1 MILCHLIKMIICL
14 YRHRHAAAVV
24 GSNIYVFGGLNGDII
39 YSSMHILNT
48 ESLQWYEVSIQ
59 GEWPSPRHSHCLVAR
74 DSNLFMFGGYDGDKA
89 LGDLYSF
96 DIQTL
101 LWKKEKSKGRT
112 PFSRFS
118 HSMFVYQNYL
128 GVLGGCPLQQ
138 GCHEISLFDLINRV
152 WKHVI
157 IGSINKELMIRSSAT
172 VVNDDLVILGG
183 GVSCFAFGSKF
194 DPPTKICL
202 LSVVASISNLKSY
215 QPIIP
220 CNNTSE
226 IMDDDGYGCHLAEG
240 NGQKSQNLKPVQM
253 MLQLERNYTK
263 CGKDILKK
271 FGWLDL
277 RRKVES
283 NHDNAFICLPV
294 TQGFVE
300 QRTVYLARKSD
311 IVDVSDIV
319 GSLTAKGF
327 VMKEISHLKAI
338 AVLSECGGTV
348 VIDNNLNVK
357 NIPRSPKILMR
368 DAICTLIDK
377 NRIPKQFLEQLP
389 TRFEFLTSCIISK
402 LIFYNGA
409 KKIIR

>member
-1 MILCHLIKMIICL
+1 MIICL

-24 GSNIYVFGGLNGDII
+24 GSNIYVFGGLNDGII

-48 ESLQWYEVSIQ
+48 ESLQWYEVNIQ

-96 DIQTL
+96 DVQNF
-101 LWKKEKSKGRT
+101 LWKKERSMGRT

-138 GCHEISLFDLINRV
+138 GCHEVSLFDLVNRV
-152 WKHVI
+152 WKHVR
-157 IGSINKELMIRSSAT
+157 IGSIEKELMIRSSVT

-194 DPPTKICL
+194 DPPRKICL
-202 LSVVASISNLKSY
+202 LSVAASISNLKSY
-215 QPIIP
+215 QPVIP
-220 CNNTSE
+220 CNKTPE
-226 IMDDDGYGCHLAEG
+226 IMDDDGHCHHSGEG
-240 NGQKSQNLKPVQM
+240 NEQKSQNLKPVQM
-253 MLQLERNYTK
+253 MLKLERKYTK
-263 CGKDILKK
+263 CSKDVLKF

-283 NHDNAFICLPV
+283 IHDGAFICLPV

-300 QRTVYLARKSD
+300 QRTVYLSGKAE
-311 IVDVSDIV
+311 IVDASNLVR
-319 GSLTAKGF
+319 SLTTKGF
-327 VMKEISHLKAI
+327 IMKDISHHKAI
-338 AVLSECGGTV
+338 ALLSACGGTV

-368 DAICTLIDK
+368 DTICTLIDK
-377 NRIPKQFLEQLP
+377 NRIPKHLLEQLP
-389 TRFEFLTSCIISK
+389 ARSVLLASCIVALLVI
-402 LIFYNGA
+402 
-409 KKIIR
+409 